1 MPTLMA
7 SEVESPVPQITG
19 VPSFNPVS
27 SAALAVTCPASFV
40 HKTGFCHLV
49 RAAEQCTF
57 LLIDLC
63 LIVVERT
70 EGSLCQKLV
79 NDIFSCELG
88 GNIGRAGQK
97 LVGFGINLRLV
108 VLGSTEFWGQCRQ
121 SRADGQT
128 AS

>member
-1 MPTLMA
+1 M
-7 SEVESPVPQITG
+7 SG
-19 VPSFNPVS
+19 K
-27 SAALAVTCPASFV
+27 FV
-40 HKTGFCHLV
+40 YKTGFCHLV

-63 LIVVERT
+63 IIVVERT

-88 GNIGRAGQK
+88 GNLGRAGQK

-108 VLGSTEFWGQCRQ
+108 VLDPQNFGGNVI
-121 SRADGQT
+121 RADRMAKQLPD
-128 AS
+128 ALFSVMFI